1 MKKRKGVWFLLVL
14 SALCACHD
22 DDEQGYEVEETF
34 TYQVYEPVVRPLSEV
49 REAVKVNG
57 PGKITQAGKICLY
70 KDYLYIIDPYKGI
83 HILDNR
89 RPEVPRLAGFIELP
103 GTNEVAIRNDRLYAD
118 SYIDLVWFDLADPE
132 HPFFK
137 GRFERAFEQ
146 VLPPV
151 EKAYAY
157 DGFQCDSIAQQGRS
171 VVVGWKLV
179 TRTVTA
185 CHRPPQENGLDS
197 NVNAGQ
203 SSRGLNG
210 SMSRFGLYQ
219 SYLYVAGDHYLSVFD
234 LASDEPVKSET
245 EALPINQVETVFNY
259 KDYLFL
265 GTSGGMQIFSLR
277 NPLAPEFCKS
287 VPHIFGQDPVVVEN
301 DLAYVTVHS
310 ENPGFRQGNILQV
323 VDISDVRWP
332 VEVARYEM
340 TQPKGLGIDHGT
352 LFVCD
357 DGLKVFRT
365 DHPQQLM
372 ANCLLH
378 APDIKGYDVIPSGPL
393 LMLIAEDGLYQY
405 DYSDLNRI
413 SFVSK
418 FPIGED

>member
-1 MKKRKGVWFLLVL
+1 MKKRKGLWFLLVL
-14 SALCACHD
+14 SVLCACHD
-22 DDEQGYEVEETF
+22 DGEGYEREETF
-34 TYQVYEPVVRPLSEV
+34 TYQVYEPVARPLSEV

-89 RPEVPRLAGFIELP
+89 RPEAPRLAGFIELP
-103 GTNEVAIRNDRLYAD
+103 GTNELAIRNDRLYAD
-118 SYIDLVWFDLADPE
+118 SYIDLVWFHLADPE
-132 HPFFK
+132 HPVFE
-137 GRFERAFEQ
+137 GRIEKAFEQ

-157 DGFQCDSIAQQGRS
+157 DDLQCDSIAQEGRS
-171 VVVGWKLV
+171 VVVGWKLAS
-179 TRTVTA
+179 RTVTI
-185 CHRPPQENGLDS
+185 CHRPPEENGLDS
-197 NVNAGQ
+197 NVNAGEG
-203 SSRGLNG
+203 SRGLNG

-219 SYLYVAGDHYLSVFD
+219 SYLYVAGDHDLSVFD
-234 LASDEPVKSET
+234 LAAGEPVKSDT
-245 EALPINQVETVFNY
+245 GTLPIYGVESVFNY

-265 GTSGGMQIFSLR
+265 GTRGGMQIFSLR
-277 NPLAPEFCKS
+277 NPLAPEFCKM
-287 VPHIFGQDPVVVEN
+287 VPHILGRDPVVVEN
-301 DLAYVTVHS
+301 DLAYVTVHA
-310 ENPGFRQGNILQV
+310 ENPGFRPDNILQV
-323 VDISDVRWP
+323 VDISDVKWP

-365 DHPQQLM
+365 DPPQQLM
-372 ANCLLH
+372 ENCLLH
-378 APDIKGYDVIPSGPL
+378 APDIKGYDVIPNGHL
-393 LMLIAEDGLYQY
+393 LILIAEDGLYQY

-418 FPIGED
+418 FPIGEE